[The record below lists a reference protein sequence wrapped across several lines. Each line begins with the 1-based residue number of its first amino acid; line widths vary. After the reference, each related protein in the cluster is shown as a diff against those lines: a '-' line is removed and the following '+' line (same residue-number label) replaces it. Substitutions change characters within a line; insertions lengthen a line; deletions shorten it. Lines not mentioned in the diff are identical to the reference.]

1 MFSQLRLIVPGDAPL
16 LFVSE
21 SIVMA
26 SNFSRF
32 GRFILP
38 AAPVGRPDPE
48 FPHPC
53 PRVPLIGKL
62 SNLLR
67 RASRFRYKSPAKIGP
82 DRLPQ
87 ISPDS
92 LPGKEIPSWPR

>member
-26 SNFSRF
+26 SKFFVRAIYFAKCPSINP
-32 GRFILP
+32 IQNL
-38 AAPVGRPDPE
+38 AQ
-48 FPHPC
+48 PC

-62 SNLLR
+62 SNLL
-67 RASRFRYKSPAKIGP
+67 
-82 DRLPQ
+82 
-87 ISPDS
+87 
-92 LPGKEIPSWPR
+92 